1 MPLEA
6 SLAHHDGS
14 PLYASTVA
22 PHLGD
27 TLTLRL
33 RTHRDHQPLQVILRT
48 VRDGEPHVVR
58 AEVSETVGQEVWWS
72 VNLTVRNVATSY
84 RWLLLG
90 GAFDF
95 LWLTAGGLRDYDVP
109 DATDFVISATLP
121 APAWASSAVVYQ
133 VFPDRFARSHG
144 DADGLAASPDGVDL
158 PTWAVP
164 RDWMDRPE
172 GRSGNTSAEFFGGD
186 LDGICERLDHVTGLG
201 ANVLYMTPFFPA
213 GSTHRYDASSFDV
226 VDPLL
231 GGTPALK
238 RLVNAA
244 HGRGLRV
251 IGDITLN
258 HCGRDHEWFV
268 SAQDPHAPEREFFSF
283 DPALKYGYE
292 CWFNVPTLPKFDH
305 TSARLRERLVTAES
319 SPVRTWLRGPAGL
332 DGWRVDVA
340 NMAGRMG
347 SVDVTH
353 EFARDV
359 REAMALERGDSLLV
373 AEHGHDASGD
383 LLGDGWHG
391 TMNYAGFTRQV
402 WCWLRGPDFRETF
415 MGLPVE
421 VPVISGEQMVAS
433 VRAFHARIPWRS
445 LIASWNIL
453 SSHDVARIRT
463 VVGSAERQV
472 AAIALAVGLPGVPMV
487 FAGDEIGATGSWGED
502 ARTPFPWNDEESWDR
517 AMLATYSQLIGLR
530 TSSAALATGGLRWLH
545 VTSDSIA
552 FVREHPQ
559 ESVLMA
565 VARNQSEEIRI
576 PLTALNAAS
585 IQHVYGFDA
594 QVVAGQ
600 VVISVP
606 SAGAG
611 VWRVEGEKSWPIWC

>member
-1 MPLEA
+1 MALDVSP
-6 SLAHHDGS
+6 AHHDGS
-14 PLYASTVA
+14 PLYASSTA
-22 PHLGD
+22 PLLGD

-33 RTHRDHQPLQVILRT
+33 RTHRDHQPAHVILRT

-58 AEVSETVGQEVWWS
+58 ADVAETVGQDVWWTAR
-72 VNLTVRNVATSY
+72 LTVRNVATSY
-84 RWLLLG
+84 RWLLVG

-95 LWLTAGGLRDYDVP
+95 LWLTAAGTRDYDVP
-109 DATDFVISATLP
+109 DATDFVISATVP
-121 APAWASSAVVYQ
+121 APQWATESVVYQ

-144 DADGLAASPDGVDL
+144 AAASLAQAPEGVAL
-158 PTWAVP
+158 PGWAVP
-164 RDWMDRPE
+164 RAWTDRPE
-172 GRSGNTSAEFFGGD
+172 GRSGRTSAEYFGGD
-186 LDGICERLDHVTGLG
+186 LDGVRQHLDHVTSLG

-213 GSTHRYDASSFDV
+213 GSTHRYDASSFAV
-226 VDPLL
+226 IDPLL
-231 GGTPALK
+231 GGTAALT
-238 RLVNAA
+238 RLVEAA
-244 HGRGLRV
+244 HERDVRV

-258 HCGRDHEWFV
+258 HCGREHEWF
-268 SAQDPHAPEREFFSF
+268 SRAQDPQSVEREFFRF

-305 TSARLRERLVTAES
+305 TSTRLRERLVTSPDA
-319 SPVRTWLRGPAGL
+319 PVRAWLRGPSGL

-353 EFARDV
+353 QFARDV
-359 REAMALERGDSLLV
+359 REAMALESEDALLV

-402 WCWLRGPDFRETF
+402 WCWLRGPEFHETF

-433 VRAFHARIPWRS
+433 MRAFHGRIPWRS

-453 SSHDVARIRT
+453 SSHDTARIRT
-463 VVGSAERQV
+463 VVGTAERQV
-472 AAIALAVGLPGVPMV
+472 AAFALAVGLPGVPMV

-502 ARTPFPWNDEESWDR
+502 ARTPFPWQDEDAWDR
-517 AMLATYSQLIGLR
+517 STLSADRRLIDLR
-530 TSSAALATGGLRWLH
+530 TSSPALATGGLRWLH
-545 VTSDSIA
+545 VSADSVA
-552 FVREHPQ
+552 FVREHPDQ
-559 ESVLMA
+559 SVLV
-565 VARNQSEEIRI
+565 VAARHQCEDVRI
-576 PLTALNAAS
+576 PLAALHAS
-585 IQHVYGFDA
+585 GISHQFGFDA

-600 VVISVP
+600 IVISVP

-611 VWRVEGEKSWPIWC
+611 VWQVEGE